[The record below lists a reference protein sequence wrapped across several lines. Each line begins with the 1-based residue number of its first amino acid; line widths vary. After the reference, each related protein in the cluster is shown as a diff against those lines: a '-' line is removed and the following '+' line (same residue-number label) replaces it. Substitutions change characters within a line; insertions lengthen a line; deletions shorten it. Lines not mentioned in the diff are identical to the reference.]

1 MDIKPANVLVS
12 NSHYKSYKHKE
23 LEMAF
28 GKKPINCKLGD
39 LGEARSVYTQTKA
52 LTGKNCTTAL
62 HNSS

>member
-23 LEMAF
+23 LEIAF

-39 LGEARSVYTQTKA
+39 LGEVRSIYTQVN
-52 LTGKNCTTAL
+52 LLIGKTAQPL
-62 HNSS
+62 FIGKT